1 MHSPFTDE
9 QNEKINT
16 FINTALEFNK
26 THNIFSREDN
36 QEVFQKDI
44 LDCYPIIQ
52 YLEKDKTVL
61 DLGSGGGFPGILLS
75 ITKPNN
81 KIYLIESSSKKC
93 YFLRTIIDKLS
104 LSNTTIIN
112 EKIKTKNTIGKFDII
127 TARAFASIKNI
138 IDLTQNNTNSK
149 SKYVLLKGREKTI
162 KQELKDINKNKHI
175 YEIIKQKV
183 GPEERH
189 VVLIEKK

>member
-1 MHSPFTDE
+1 MHNPFTDE

-16 FINTALEFNK
+16 FISLALEFNK
-26 THNIFSREDN
+26 THNIFSRKDN

-44 LDCYPIIQ
+44 LDCYPVTE
-52 YLEKDKTVL
+52 YLKKNKTVL
-61 DLGSGGGFPGILLS
+61 DLGAGGGFPGILLS

-81 KIYLIESSSKKC
+81 KIYLIESSAKKS
-93 YFLRTIIDKLS
+93 YFLRTITDELS

-112 EKIKTKNTIGKFDII
+112 EKMKTKNALGKFDII

-138 IDLTQNNTNSK
+138 MELTQNNTKNK
-149 SKYVLLKGREKTI
+149 TKYVLLKGREQTI
-162 KQELKDINKNKHI
+162 KQELIDINKNTHI
-175 YEIIKQKV
+175 YEIIKQRL

-189 VVLIEKK
+189 VVLIKEK